1 MSAPGRVAGPTRLA
15 LLAEVLFVGVLV
27 CVAALPV
34 VTVLGAAGAGS
45 LLLRE
50 LIEDE
55 RTPRLRRFL
64 ALLRISL
71 AEPLAW
77 LVPAIFLPAGA
88 LDGLALLAGVPGA
101 AVVGPV
107 LGLVSLLG
115 LIAGLR
121 AAAAWRPGRGWR
133 AALAMGAERVTAD
146 WLGSLLLVGAVV
158 VCGVVADQA
167 FGFLPVLPG
176 LLVLAGLAV
185 DRRRSS

>member
-1 MSAPGRVAGPTRLA
+1 MSAPGHVAGPTRLA

-45 LLLRE
+45 LVLRE

-55 RTPRLRRFL
+55 RTPRVRRFL
-64 ALLRISL
+64 ALLRRSL
-71 AEPLAW
+71 AEPVAW
-77 LVPAIFLPAGA
+77 LAPVAFLLVAA
-88 LDGLALLAGVPGA
+88 LDGLALLAGLPGA
-101 AVVGPV
+101 VVIGPV
-107 LGLVSLLG
+107 IGLLLLSG

-121 AAAAWRPGRGWR
+121 AAAAWRPGPGWR
-133 AALAMGAERVTAD
+133 VALPRGAERVAGD
-146 WLGSLLLVGAVV
+146 WLGSVLLVGAVV

-167 FGFLPVLPG
+167 FGFVLVLPG

-185 DRRRSS
+185 DRRNL